1 MALAQAGVE
10 RPKGRSAP
18 NGDGIDDHANHIM
31 ADTAPVECTG
41 PAGTVVLW
49 HVMALHAAGINRTPG
64 TIRKSVIY
72 DFKLTAPAMEALQE
86 ARTARVA
93 AGGGLGPEDEVG
105 SLWAGWEIPVAAL

>member
-18 NGDGIDDHANHIM
+18 NGDGIDDHANHVM

-64 TIRKSVIY
+64 TIRKSVILGIGRIVALY
-72 DFKLTAPAMEALQE
+72 DRSSASYQ
-86 ARTARVA
+86 
-93 AGGGLGPEDEVG
+93 
-105 SLWAGWEIPVAAL
+105 IH